1 MAITQAICTS
11 FKVELLL
18 AVHDFDPSTGDTF
31 RLALY
36 NQSADLSA
44 GTTVYTSSNEIVGT
58 GYVAGGYALTIAA
71 TPAAS
76 GTTAIVSFEN
86 LALTGTDFTTFGG
99 LIYNASKAN
108 RAVAVLNFGG
118 PRSSR
123 DDGSFPITFPSPDA
137 LNSILRI
144 Q

>member
-11 FKVELLL
+11 FKRELFL
-18 AVHDFDPSTGDTF
+18 AIHDFDPSTGDTF

-36 NQSADLSA
+36 NQSAELSA
-44 GTTVYTSSNEIVGT
+44 LTTVYTTSNEIVGT
-58 GYVAGGYALTIAA
+58 GYTAGGYALTVSAA
-71 TPAAS
+71 PASS
-76 GTTAIVSFEN
+76 GSTALVSFDD
-86 LALTGTDFTTFGG
+86 LALTGTDFTTYGG

-108 RAVAVLNFGG
+108 RAVATLNFGG

-123 DDGSFPITFPSPDA
+123 DDGTFPITFPSPDA
-137 LNSILRI
+137 LNAILRV